1 MNIAYILA
9 DPGIGVFGSK
19 GASVHVQEM
28 IRALRHHGHHVT
40 VFCVRPGEKDGTR
53 LVPDDLTDLPLV
65 QVPVPE
71 GRGAHR
77 ETGLQAAAEKLAAE
91 VRAGD
96 FDLVYERYSLFSD
109 AGLRT
114 GLPMILEVNAP
125 LIEEQ
130 VLHRDLADLATAHRL
145 SAAAFRGATLV
156 SCVSEPVAT
165 WVSEMVPDATVTVTP
180 NGVNP
185 KRISPARR
193 DHVRDRLTVG
203 FLGTLKP
210 WHGTEILLAAV
221 AATQQPWT
229 LEFCGTGPL
238 QESLRQQA
246 EDLDIA
252 HRVSFHGAVAPA
264 NVPDVL
270 AGWDVAC
277 APYPQATGHYF
288 SPLKVYE
295 YLAAGLPV
303 IASAVGELP
312 DLLAEDRGTLVPPGD
327 TAALTHGL
335 DRLGADAALR
345 HRLGQAARDH
355 VVAHHTWNRRCGEL
369 LAQLGTAAD
378 RHQGRTSATH
388 PAGS

>member
-53 LVPDDLTDLPLV
+53 LVPDDLLDLPLV
-65 QVPVPE
+65 HVPVPDKK
-71 GRGAHR
+71 GTHR
-77 ETGLQAAAEKLAAE
+77 ETGLQEAAAKLAVE
-91 VRAGD
+91 VKAGD

-130 VLHRDLADLATAHRL
+130 VLHRDLADIATAHRL
-145 SAAAFRGATLV
+145 SEAAFRGATLV
-156 SCVSEPVAT
+156 SCVSQPVAA
-165 WVSEMVPDATVTVTP
+165 WVSEMVPDANVTVTP

-185 KRISPARR
+185 ERINPARR
-193 DHVRDRLTVG
+193 GHAGDRLTVG

-221 AATQQPWT
+221 AAAQQPWT

-238 QESLRQQA
+238 QESLVQQA
-246 EDLDIA
+246 EDLGIA
-252 HRVSFHGAVAPA
+252 HRVRFHGAVAPA
-264 NVPDVL
+264 AVPEVL

-288 SPLKVYE
+288 SPLKIYE

-312 DLLAEDRGTLVPPGD
+312 DLLTGGRGTLVPPDD
-327 TAALTHGL
+327 TAALAGAL

-345 HRLGQAARDH
+345 HRLGQAARAH
-355 VVAHHTWNRRCGEL
+355 VVAHHTWNQRCGEL
-369 LAQLGTAAD
+369 LAELDTPAVRQ
-378 RHQGRTSATH
+378 QGRAPAAH